1 MVSRNLS
8 VVAAKEQTS
17 SDLGGEAVIAN
28 FKSEVYYALNPVGS
42 RNGNPAGAPK
52 GDLLIVDDTPN
63 NLRFLSAAL
72 TEQGHK
78 VRSALDGQMALTVA
92 RAAMPDLILLDIK
105 MPQMDGYEV
114 CQRLKAAQK
123 TREIP
128 VIFLSALDEVLDKV
142 KAFAVGG
149 VDYITKPFQLE
160 EVLARVENQLTIQ
173 AAKAEIRQLNAEL
186 EQRVIQRT
194 VELEREIAE
203 RQRVQEQLLHMAL
216 HDSLTSLPN
225 RAFFMKRLEQAL
237 ERTKQRPDYR
247 FAVLFLDCDRFKMVN
262 DSLGHLVGDRL
273 LIATARRL
281 EQLLHPPTILAR
293 LGGDEFAILL
303 EDIEGI
309 SDATRLAGQIH
320 QEMIVPFQLDEHKV
334 FFNVS
339 IGIVLGTKD
348 YHQSE
353 HLLRDADTAMYRAK
367 ELGKARYQVFNRD
380 MHRRALAFLKLETE
394 LRLAL
399 ERQEF
404 AVRYQP
410 IVSLTTGKI
419 TEFEAL
425 VRWLHPDRGMI
436 EPAAFMP
443 VAEETG
449 LIVPID
455 LWVLRQAC
463 HQLCLWHNQILGQKP
478 VKIGVNLSVQQFSQP
493 DLIELL
499 DGILAETEL
508 DSQSLKLEIVESAI
522 IDNDRSA
529 TRIFEQL
536 KSRQIQLSIDDFG
549 TGYSS
554 LSYLH
559 RFSFDTLKIDRSFV
573 SRIGENKENLE
584 IVQTIVTL
592 AHNLGMSTIAEGI
605 ETAQQLVQL
614 RALGCE
620 FGQGYFFSKPLDR
633 ESAEAMVLAN
643 PQWLTGNRSVS
654 NLHII

>member
-1 MVSRNLS
+1 MTEASI
-8 VVAAKEQTS
+8 AAFIENILNKQDGTIDTMKS
-17 SDLGGEAVIAN
+17 PKLDYTRIFTIPAISNSD
-28 FKSEVYYALNPVGS
+28 S

-63 NLRFLSAAL
+63 NLRFLSTAL

-78 VRSALDGQMALTVA
+78 VRSAIDGQMALTVA
-92 RAAMPDLILLDIK
+92 RAALPDLILLDIK

-173 AAKAEIRQLNAEL
+173 AAKTEIRQLNAEL

-194 VELEREIAE
+194 VQLEREIAE

-225 RAFFMKRLEQAL
+225 RVFFMKRLEQAL
-237 ERTKQRPDYR
+237 KRAKQYPDYR

-273 LIATARRL
+273 LIATACRL

-309 SDATRLAGQIH
+309 SDATRLAGQLH
-320 QEMIVPFQLDEHKV
+320 KEMMVPFQLDEHKV

-348 YHQSE
+348 YRQPE

-367 ELGKARYQVFNRD
+367 ALGKARYQVFNPD

-394 LRLAL
+394 LRLAV

-419 TEFEAL
+419 AEFEAL
-425 VRWLHPDRGMI
+425 VRWVHPDRGMI

-463 HQLCLWHNQILGQKP
+463 HQLCLWRNQTLGQQP

-536 KSRQIQLSIDDFG
+536 KSRQIQLSVDDFG

-573 SRIGENKENLE
+573 SRIGENNENLE

-592 AHNLGMSTIAEGI
+592 AHHLGMSTIAEGI
-605 ETAQQLVQL
+605 ETAQQLIQL

-643 PQWLTGNRSVS
+643 PQWLTGS
-654 NLHII
+654 

>member
-17 SDLGGEAVIAN
+17 SDLGGEAVILN

-72 TEQGHK
+72 NEQGHK
-78 VRSALDGQMALTVA
+78 VRSAIDGQMALTVA

-114 CQRLKAAQK
+114 CQRLKADQK

-173 AAKAEIRQLNAEL
+173 AAKTEIRQLNAEL

-225 RAFFMKRLEQAL
+225 RAFFMKRLKQAL

-394 LRLAL
+394 LRLAV

-419 TEFEAL
+419 AEFEAL
-425 VRWLHPDRGMI
+425 VRWVHPDRGMI

-463 HQLCLWHNQILGQKP
+463 HQLCLWRNQTLGQQP

-508 DSQSLKLEIVESAI
+508 DTQSLKLEIVESAI

-536 KSRQIQLSIDDFG
+536 KSRQIQLSVDDFG

-592 AHNLGMSTIAEGI
+592 AHHLGMSTIAEGI